1 MNEPQ
6 ISYIS
11 VAASINV
18 FVIFSMKHILKRID
32 FQAPDNY
39 EDGIN
44 ATEESQM
51 TTLVGGRFL
60 TMTNNYLDLQRTSLI
75 PTQLSIQCQSKE
87 YENITANAKQ
97 ENPTHC

>member
-6 ISYIS
+6 ISYLS

-51 TTLVGGRFL
+51 TTLVGVDFW
-60 TMTNNYLDLQRTSLI
+60 QW
-75 PTQLSIQCQSKE
+75 Q
-87 YENITANAKQ
+87 ITTWICREQAYSYTIIHSMPIERIRKYNS
-97 ENPTHC
+97 

>member
-51 TTLVGGRFL
+51 TTLVGVDFWQWQITTWICREQVLFL
-60 TMTNNYLDLQRTSLI
+60 HNY
-75 PTQLSIQCQSKE
+75 PF
-87 YENITANAKQ
+87 NANRK
-97 ENPTHC
+97 NTKI